1 MALDYRKR
9 EKDTEDLVN
18 VIQTIFPDY
27 AADFIHSNF
36 EHLIALRAVGMEGF
50 VVNVLHDSAFTE
62 AIVKAIDMDL
72 NDELIANISK
82 ISTQLVFTI
91 NEDWVDRESNEPPYV
106 ADTQVE
112 LMYNNEYI
120 QPIIQSSEGTTDE
133 IQSIW
138 LADVLAACVTNDT
151 ANPTMSFTMY
161 ECGDG
166 SDEGMPDCACDCCDH
181 A

>member
-1 MALDYRKR
+1 MALDYHKR

-36 EHLIALRAVGMEGF
+36 EHLIALRAAGMEGF

-91 NEDWVDRESNEPPYV
+91 NEDWVDRGE
-106 ADTQVE
+106 
-112 LMYNNEYI
+112 
-120 QPIIQSSEGTTDE
+120 
-133 IQSIW
+133 
-138 LADVLAACVTNDT
+138 
-151 ANPTMSFTMY
+151 
-161 ECGDG
+161 
-166 SDEGMPDCACDCCDH
+166 
-181 A
+181 